1 MKGFIATIKTLRTAG
16 HTSLIYMTEE
26 ARELGIS
33 PGDKFACIM
42 APAERS
48 EDLLSCFYGSDRHMF
63 FVAARIAEGKPEFFI

>member
-1 MKGFIATIKTLRTAG
+1 MKGFIATIKPLRAAG

-33 PGDKFACIM
+33 PGDRIACIL

-48 EDLLSCFYGSDRHMF
+48 EDLLSGFYGSDRYLF
-63 FVAARIAEGKPEFFI
+63 FVAAIMTDGKPRYVV

>member
-1 MKGFIATIKTLRTAG
+1 MKGFIATIKPLRAAG

-33 PGDKFACIM
+33 PGDRIACIV

-48 EDLLSCFYGSDRHMF
+48 EDLLSSFYGSDRHMF
-63 FVAARIAEGKPEFFI
+63 FVAARIEDGKPAYLI